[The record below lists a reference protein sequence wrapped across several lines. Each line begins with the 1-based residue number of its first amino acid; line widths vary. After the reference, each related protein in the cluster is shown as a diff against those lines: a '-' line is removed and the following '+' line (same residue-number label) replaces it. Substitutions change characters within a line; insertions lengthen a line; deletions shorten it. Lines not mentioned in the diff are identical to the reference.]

1 METTKTP
8 SPHLWKQVLL
18 KNKTGL
24 TCLFI
29 LILMTFLSLI
39 AYFIIPDN
47 TRNANRQIA
56 ELALSFP
63 GKKQMVVL
71 KPREFSNASEN
82 KSFQFINGR
91 RDNIEYIPY
100 DSLQKNGNEASV
112 YFKGKVRFIENSEDI
127 KPKNIIYYFGSDKYG
142 RDVLSRLVLG
152 LRISLFVGFL
162 SIIVSLLIGITL
174 GCVSGYFGGWTDRII
189 MLLINTAWSIPTLLM
204 AFAIILAFGKGL
216 FVIVLAIGLTMW
228 VDIARIVRGQTLQIK
243 NELFVKASELFGFGS
258 LRTII
263 KHILPNIF
271 GPILVIA
278 AANFAT
284 AILIEA
290 GLSFLGL
297 GIQPPIPSLGN
308 MLQEGY
314 AYATGGYVY
323 LAFFPIL
330 TIMVLVLSFNLLG
343 TSLRDVFDVKT
354 VQT

>member
-1 METTKTP
+1 MISHTSSKH
-8 SPHLWKQVLL
+8 SWFKSLIQHKV
-18 KNKTGL
+18 GL
-24 TCLFI
+24 TCLIILFI
-29 LILMTFLSLI
+29 LTILSSV
-39 AYFIIPDN
+39 AYLIIPDK
-47 TRNANRQIA
+47 TENANRQIP

-63 GKKQMVVL
+63 GSKQNVISR
-71 KPREFSNASEN
+71 PREFTN
-82 KSFQFINGR
+82 KPKNYARIVIHGR
-91 RDNIEYIPY
+91 KDNIEYIPY
-100 DSLQKNGNEASV
+100 DSLTRSESELSTYFNGKINFVELKDGLEYETIAF
-112 YFKGKVRFIENSEDI
+112 YL
-127 KPKNIIYYFGSDKYG
+127 GSDRFG
-142 RDVLSRLVLG
+142 RDVLSRLILG
-152 LRISLFVGFL
+152 LRVSLFVGFL
-162 SIIVSLLIGITL
+162 SIIVSLFIGISL
-174 GCVSGYFGGWTDRII
+174 GCASGYYGGWIDRSI

-216 FVIVLAIGLTMW
+216 MVIVLAIGLTMW
-228 VDIARIVRGQTLQIK
+228 VDIARIVRGQTLSIK
-243 NELFVKASELFGFGS
+243 NELFIKATRLFGFNS
-258 LRTII
+258 IKTIS

-297 GIQPPIPSLGN
+297 GIQPPVPSLGN
-308 MLQEGY
+308 MLQESY

-354 VQT
+354 IRS

>member
-1 METTKTP
+1 MVISNTSSKH
-8 SPHLWKQVLL
+8 SWFKSLIQHKM
-18 KNKTGL
+18 GL
-24 TCLFI
+24 TCLLILFI
-29 LILMTFLSLI
+29 LTFLSFV
-39 AYFIIPDN
+39 AYLVIPDK
-47 TRNANRQIA
+47 TENANRQIP

-63 GKKQMVVL
+63 GKKQNVISR
-71 KPREFSNASEN
+71 PREFTAKRKNIVGLLVHGQ
-82 KSFQFINGR
+82 K
-91 RDNIEYIPY
+91 DNMEYIPY
-100 DSLQKNGNEASV
+100 DSLRKSKGELTT
-112 YFKGKVRFIENSEDI
+112 YFKGKVSFLEEKDEFEKSTIV
-127 KPKNIIYYFGSDKYG
+127 FHLGSDRFG
-142 RDVLSRLVLG
+142 RDVLSRLILG

-162 SIIVSLLIGITL
+162 SIIVSLLIGISL
-174 GCVSGYFGGWTDRII
+174 GCAAGYYGGWTDRLI
-189 MLLINTAWSIPTLLM
+189 MMVINTAWSIPTLLM

-216 FVIVLAIGLTMW
+216 MVIVLAIGLTMW

-243 NELFVKASELFGFGS
+243 NELFIKASRLFGFGS
-258 LRTII
+258 LKTIS
-263 KHILPNIF
+263 KHILPNIL

-308 MLQEGY
+308 MLQESY

-354 VQT
+354 VRS